1 MILHFY
7 ALHVIRML
15 SSSFKGVQ
23 VAFRADEAAEV
34 GLERAKRYLIPRS
47 LTADERQQAERAL
60 SDIVATC
67 GPVIGGYPSWH
78 PLVAK
83 SLKASDQVTIPS
95 ERCGYRG
102 LDHTVYFAHGFV
114 TCPYG
119 DGEEVMHSANDIVG
133 PKDIYVTA
141 EVIDAPFYSNGTTPI
156 LVKCEWVAD
165 LEKGFTIPKSLAV
178 PLMLEKEVPAWRWS
192 DVGETWENM
201 RSYILGS
208 PHGARSSLFVTQDT
222 ALAMKKIY
230 EAMVNSG
237 MYGPIYR

>member
-1 MILHFY
+1 
-7 ALHVIRML
+7 ML
-15 SSSFKGVQ
+15 LRVE

-34 GLERAKRYLIPRS
+34 GLERVKRYLIPRS

-60 SDIVATC
+60 ADVVATC
-67 GPVIGGYPSWH
+67 GPVVGGYPSWH

-119 DGEEVMHSANDIVG
+119 DGEEVVRSANNIVG
-133 PKDIYVTA
+133 PKNIYVTA
-141 EVIDAPFYSNGTTPI
+141 EAIDAPFYSSGTTPI
-156 LVKCEWVAD
+156 LVKCEWMAD
-165 LEKGFTIPKSLAV
+165 LEDGFTIPKSLAV

-192 DVGETWENM
+192 EVGETWENM
-201 RSYILGS
+201 RSYLLGS

-222 ALAMKKIY
+222 ALAMKRIY

-237 MYGPIYR
+237 MYGPIYN